1 MTLGRELDRSRRY
14 CHPLTLVRIAPG
26 EASGHRSLAARAR
39 LEGRPGRPSDPR
51 AAAAAA
57 VRRTVRCGD
66 CAWPED
72 GAVFV
77 LLPETD
83 TQGAEAMIARIRATV
98 PPMAPASDV
107 RIASFPE
114 HVVTAR
120 GMRAA
125 VTGREPRFR
134 PAGAP
139 LGDLEWRVLADRIN
153 PSGHGPPGA
162 LPEGAD

>member
-1 MTLGRELDRSRRY
+1 
-14 CHPLTLVRIAPG
+14 
-26 EASGHRSLAARAR
+26 
-39 LEGRPGRPSDPR
+39 
-51 AAAAAA
+51 
-57 VRRTVRCGD
+57 
-66 CAWPED
+66 
-72 GAVFV
+72 
-77 LLPETD
+77 
-83 TQGAEAMIARIRATV
+83 
-98 PPMAPASDV
+98 MAPASDV

-153 PSGHGPPGA
+153 PSGHGPSGA

>member
-1 MTLGRELDRSRRY
+1 
-14 CHPLTLVRIAPG
+14 
-26 EASGHRSLAARAR
+26 
-39 LEGRPGRPSDPR
+39 
-51 AAAAAA
+51 
-57 VRRTVRCGD
+57 
-66 CAWPED
+66 
-72 GAVFV
+72 
-77 LLPETD
+77 
-83 TQGAEAMIARIRATV
+83 
-98 PPMAPASDV
+98 
-107 RIASFPE
+107 
-114 HVVTAR
+114 VVTAR